1 MAVSCR
7 YLHVRSC
14 CQLFLH
20 LLGPF
25 DLACG
30 LSGQDISHLLPAVC
44 YLSESSLHLVNL
56 LFELL
61 RSPSCPSHMF
71 LTTCF
76 EPRMHAAKDTA
87 AACRAR
93 QQ

>member
-1 MAVSCR
+1 MTVSR
-7 YLHVRSC
+7 HYLQVRSC

-25 DLACG
+25 DLVWSLA
-30 LSGQDISHLLPAVC
+30 GQDISHLLPAVC
-44 YLSESSLHLVNL
+44 YLLQSSLHLINF

-61 RSPSCPSHMF
+61 QSPSCPSHIL

-87 AACRAR
+87 ALCCAK
-93 QQ
+93 